1 MKNSLARLSI
11 ALGCAMAAGSAFGQ
25 VTQTWSGAGDG
36 TNVDVAA
43 NYASGVLPQ
52 TANSDTAQFN
62 GTPAGPLNLDYHI
75 GNFQSGPGSTGINL
89 DISPNQTGPV
99 SIATHLSASVYM
111 AITGINIEAGS
122 GGLTL
127 GSTNAATLYEII
139 GRPSG
144 AVHPYVNN
152 STMPAII
159 NPRVRF
165 AAGGGAAWTMD
176 FSGTG
181 NWYCTNELCNDN
193 SAGMI
198 IQLDGPGNVY
208 WNASAPNVYVAN
220 SAINSPVVI
229 NAGALVLEG
238 NNPKLSGQGFTLGG
252 TFEFNAPSQVQTLTG
267 IFAGAGTNIIA
278 GGTLTLSGASTY
290 TGDTVLNGGE
300 VIVYGAE
307 TAGTSG
313 PLGVGTIDFNGGTL
327 GFSVNNTFDYSSR
340 FNPGAGQAYSFDTGG
355 QNVTLAGAL
364 ASGGGTLTKLGSGT
378 LTLSGANTYGGATT
392 ISAGKLEIQG
402 PAGSGSITV
411 ANSTTLGVTEN
422 GPQITPASLTVGT
435 TSSATLEFNNLSST
449 TTPQIA
455 AGTISAGGPITV
467 NVQSGSFD
475 TGKSY
480 PLFSWTTGSAPA
492 VTLGTLVGAG
502 GNLSTNGNTI
512 QLNVT
517 SLAYVW
523 SGLNNDNW
531 DLTTANN
538 WKVNGVSQLFANGGT
553 GLFDDTVTT
562 ANTNI
567 TLNSAVSPASAT
579 INSSVKPYSI
589 TSSGA
594 NLIAGTGGL
603 TKNGATTLTLSG
615 GVNTYT
621 GPTTVSGGVLSVGA
635 LADGGSASDIGAAN
649 NAAASLVINSGTLQY
664 TGGGASSDHLFT
676 LGTAGA
682 TIDNEGGTLTFVNPG
697 PVALSGAGARTLNL
711 TGSDTSGDVLAAA
724 LADNGGATAVAKSGA
739 GTWILTGT
747 NKYSGGTTIHSGIL
761 QVDQGGTNGT
771 LGTGPVVNN
780 ATLDFNRADTLTVSG
795 AISGTGSVIDDGTGT
810 LILNGNNA
818 YTGGTT
824 VNNGILQVG
833 NGGPGGTLYA
843 NGNITLNN
851 NSTFIFDSTTPLTLS
866 GYQIGLQGTGN
877 LIVRSG
883 CSLTSYDQNSYS
895 GWTEIDAGGT
905 FQPCYG
911 NEGLLDSSV
920 VTNNGTLLLVR
931 QDTATFIY
939 SGQIV
944 GAGRVVKDN
953 NNANTG
959 DATLTG
965 VGNSYTGG
973 TWIAGGGIILGDG
986 ATSGAG
992 WLPAT
997 GPVVFTNTGTPYLN
1011 SRYLNFDIADNYV
1024 VTNDII
1030 SVVADGSSA
1039 ANSGSVSQIGNNTL
1053 TFIGNN
1059 TYPAG
1064 TTISSGVV
1072 QIGNG
1077 GATGSLGS
1085 GAVTDNG
1092 ELDFNLASSLT
1103 FTNAISGSGN
1113 IVQLGSGTTTLNG
1126 ANLTYTGNTTVS
1138 NGTLV
1143 ISSASIGGNLD
1154 VEGGRLVASGTDGIG
1169 TLTVAGNL
1177 NLDAGTVVATLN
1189 KAVAQS
1195 NTLFSVSGSINNT
1208 GGTLL
1213 LTNVGPALAV
1223 GDTFTVFSQP
1233 WQSASALTVTG
1244 AGATWKNNLA
1254 VDGSITALT
1263 VTRSVNTNPPTVQT
1277 SVTGNTLKLAWP
1289 ANPGWTLETNSVG
1302 LTAPGQWFPYP
1313 GSASVTNVNITINP
1327 AHPAVYFRMVYTNT
1341 P

>member
-1 MKNSLARLSI
+1 MTRKLAAVAC
-11 ALGCAMAAGSAFGQ
+11 ALLVAATTSFGQ

-43 NYASGVLPQ
+43 NYASGTLPN
-52 TANSDTAQFN
+52 TANNDTAQFN
-62 GTPAGPLNLDYHI
+62 GTPAGPLNLDYHV
-75 GNFQSGPGSTGINL
+75 GNFQSGPGSSGINL
-89 DISPNQTGPV
+89 DISPNQTAPV

-111 AITGINIEAGS
+111 AIAGINIEAGS

-127 GSTNAATLYEII
+127 GNTNAATLYEII

-144 AVHPYVNN
+144 AVHSFVNN
-152 STMPAII
+152 SAYPAII

-198 IQLDGPGNVY
+198 IQLDGPGNMY

-238 NNPKLSGQGFTLGG
+238 NNPKLSNQNFTLGG
-252 TFEFNAPSQVQTLTG
+252 TFEFAAPSQAQTLTG
-267 IFAGAGTNIIA
+267 IFSGAGTNIVD

-307 TAGTSG
+307 TPGTSG

-340 FNPGAGQAYSFDTGG
+340 FNTAAGQVYSFDTGG

-364 ASGGGTLTKLGSGT
+364 ASSGGTLAKLGSGT
-378 LTLSGANTYGGATT
+378 LTLSGANAYSGATT

-402 PAGSGSITV
+402 AAGSGSITV
-411 ANSTTLGVTEN
+411 ANSTTLGVTET

-435 TSSATLEFNNLSST
+435 SSSASLEFNNVTSST
-449 TTPQIA
+449 TPSIA
-455 AGTISAGGPITV
+455 AGTVTAGGPITV
-467 NVQSGSFD
+467 NVQSGSFSI
-475 TGKSY
+475 GRSY
-480 PLFSWTTGSAPA
+480 PLFSWSSGPAPA

-517 SLAYVW
+517 SLAFVW

-538 WKVNGVSQLFANGGT
+538 WKVNGVSQIFANGGT
-553 GLFDDTVTT
+553 ALLDDTLTT

-567 TLNSAVSPASAT
+567 VLNSAVSPGSAT
-579 INSSVKPYSI
+579 VNSSVKPYSI

-594 NLIAGTGGL
+594 NLIGGTGGL
-603 TKNGATTLTLSG
+603 TKNGTTTLALSG

-621 GPTTVSGGVLSVGA
+621 GPTTISSGILSVGV
-635 LADGGSASDIGAAN
+635 LANGGSASDIGAAN
-649 NAAASLVINSGTLQY
+649 NTASSLVINSGTLQY
-664 TGGGASSDHLFT
+664 TGSGATSDHLFT
-676 LGTAGA
+676 VGTAGA
-682 TIDNEGGTLTFVNPG
+682 TLDNEGGTLELVSAG

-711 TGSDTSGDVLAAA
+711 TGSDTSGDVLAAS
-724 LADNGGATAVAKSGA
+724 LADNGGATALAKAGA

-747 NKYSGGTTIHSGIL
+747 NSYSGGTTIHNGIL
-761 QVDQGGTNGT
+761 QVDQGGTTGT
-771 LGTGPVVNN
+771 LGTGPVVDN
-780 ATLDFNRADTLTVSG
+780 ATVDFDRANTLTVGS
-795 AISGTGSVIDDGTGT
+795 AISGTGSLIDNGTGT
-810 LILNGNNA
+810 LILTGNNS
-818 YTGGTT
+818 YIGGTT

-833 NGGPGGTLYA
+833 NGGASGTLYA
-843 NGNITLNN
+843 NGNITINN
-851 NSTFIFDSTTPLTLS
+851 TSTFIFDSTTPLTLS

-877 LIVRSG
+877 VIVRPGS
-883 CSLTSYDQNSYS
+883 SLTSYDQNSYT
-895 GWTEIDAGGT
+895 GWTEIDPGAT

-920 VTNNGTLLLVR
+920 VTNNGTFLLIR

-939 SGQIV
+939 AGPIV
-944 GAGRVVKDN
+944 GSGKVAKDN

-973 TWIAGGGIILGDG
+973 TWIGGGGIILGDD

-992 WLPAT
+992 WLPTT
-997 GPVVFTNTGTPYLN
+997 GPVVFTNTTTPYLTT
-1011 SRYLNFDIADNYV
+1011 RYLNFNIVDNYV
-1024 VTNDII
+1024 VTNNII
-1030 SVVADGSSA
+1030 SAVTDGSST
-1039 ANSGSVSQIGNNTL
+1039 ANSGYVSQNASSTL
-1053 TFIGNN
+1053 TLIGNN
-1059 TYPAG
+1059 TYVGG
-1064 TTISSGVV
+1064 TVINAGVV

-1077 GATGSLGS
+1077 GTTGSLGT

-1103 FTNAISGSGN
+1103 FSNAISGSGN
-1113 IVQLGSGTTTLNG
+1113 IVQLGSGTTILTG
-1126 ANLTYTGNTTVS
+1126 ANTYTGSTTVS
-1138 NGTLV
+1138 NGVLV
-1143 ISSASIGGNLD
+1143 LDQSSVGGDLDLDGGVVSAGLIGSVSNLVVD
-1154 VEGGRLVASGTDGIG
+1154 
-1169 TLTVAGNL
+1169 GNL
-1177 NLDAGTVVATLN
+1177 NINSGVLVATLN
-1189 KAVAQS
+1189 KSLAPS
-1195 NTLFSVSGSINNT
+1195 NTTFTVSGGIT
-1208 GGTLL
+1208 EAGGSLV
-1213 LTNVGPALAV
+1213 LTNFGPTLAV
-1223 GDTFTVFSQP
+1223 GDRFVIFNQATTG
-1233 WQSASALTVTG
+1233 SALTVQSKGFTV
-1244 AGATWKNNLA
+1244 ANNLA
-1254 VDGSITALT
+1254 TDGSVT
-1263 VTRSVNTNPPTVQT
+1263 VT
-1277 SVTGNTLKLAWP
+1277 SVTVTPTSVPITATYSGGLLNLSWP
-1289 ANPGWTLETNSVG
+1289 AGSGLHLQAQTNSLAVG
-1302 LTAPGQWFPYP
+1302 LSNNWVNVGGVTGNSYSTTPGTAKG
-1313 GSASVTNVNITINP
+1313 
-1327 AHPAVYFRMVYTNT
+1327 AVFYRLSQ
-1341 P
+1341 

>member
-1 MKNSLARLSI
+1 
-11 ALGCAMAAGSAFGQ
+11 
-25 VTQTWSGAGDG
+25 
-36 TNVDVAA
+36 
-43 NYASGVLPQ
+43 
-52 TANSDTAQFN
+52 
-62 GTPAGPLNLDYHI
+62 
-75 GNFQSGPGSTGINL
+75 
-89 DISPNQTGPV
+89 
-99 SIATHLSASVYM
+99 
-111 AITGINIEAGS
+111 
-122 GGLTL
+122 
-127 GSTNAATLYEII
+127 
-139 GRPSG
+139 
-144 AVHPYVNN
+144 
-152 STMPAII
+152 
-159 NPRVRF
+159 
-165 AAGGGAAWTMD
+165 
-176 FSGTG
+176 
-181 NWYCTNELCNDN
+181 
-193 SAGMI
+193 MI

-833 NGGPGGTLYA
+833 NGGPGGTAILP
-843 NGNITLNN
+843 
-851 NSTFIFDSTTPLTLS
+851 STT
-866 GYQIGLQGTGN
+866 
-877 LIVRSG
+877 
-883 CSLTSYDQNSYS
+883 
-895 GWTEIDAGGT
+895 
-905 FQPCYG
+905 
-911 NEGLLDSSV
+911 
-920 VTNNGTLLLVR
+920 
-931 QDTATFIY
+931 TA
-939 SGQIV
+939 
-944 GAGRVVKDN
+944 
-953 NNANTG
+953 
-959 DATLTG
+959 L
-965 VGNSYTGG
+965 
-973 TWIAGGGIILGDG
+973 
-986 ATSGAG
+986 
-992 WLPAT
+992 
-997 GPVVFTNTGTPYLN
+997 
-1011 SRYLNFDIADNYV
+1011 
-1024 VTNDII
+1024 
-1030 SVVADGSSA
+1030 
-1039 ANSGSVSQIGNNTL
+1039 
-1053 TFIGNN
+1053 
-1059 TYPAG
+1059 
-1064 TTISSGVV
+1064 
-1072 QIGNG
+1072 
-1077 GATGSLGS
+1077 
-1085 GAVTDNG
+1085 
-1092 ELDFNLASSLT
+1092 SSLT
-1103 FTNAISGSGN
+1103 
-1113 IVQLGSGTTTLNG
+1113 
-1126 ANLTYTGNTTVS
+1126 
-1138 NGTLV
+1138 
-1143 ISSASIGGNLD
+1143 
-1154 VEGGRLVASGTDGIG
+1154 
-1169 TLTVAGNL
+1169 
-1177 NLDAGTVVATLN
+1177 
-1189 KAVAQS
+1189 
-1195 NTLFSVSGSINNT
+1195 
-1208 GGTLL
+1208 
-1213 LTNVGPALAV
+1213 
-1223 GDTFTVFSQP
+1223 
-1233 WQSASALTVTG
+1233 
-1244 AGATWKNNLA
+1244 
-1254 VDGSITALT
+1254 
-1263 VTRSVNTNPPTVQT
+1263 
-1277 SVTGNTLKLAWP
+1277 
-1289 ANPGWTLETNSVG
+1289 
-1302 LTAPGQWFPYP
+1302 APRP
-1313 GSASVTNVNITINP
+1313 
-1327 AHPAVYFRMVYTNT
+1327 
-1341 P
+1341 